1 MWARR
6 DDSLRRVAVL
16 GYSDIDLA
24 LHRLPG
30 LLAPLQRHEAGSG
43 RRGARVGDLTYLAV
57 VWWAG
62 VVISLIFYGFSVP
75 LTHLLDAS
83 NQYNDIGFFKE
94 NEMPINGIS
103 STRLLA
109 DGWLNSWVRLLAGLD
124 KLTKTAPLA
133 IIAIFATLSVVLDVV
148 VGDTLNVN
156 EYILHLVS
164 RFSGGMHL
172 FVHALAGKTLTLNI
186 MANDA
191 IDSVTEDT
199 PHLVSRLHSGMQ
211 LFVNA
216 LAGKTIIPDVVANDS
231 IHQVK
236 PNTLRFVSRL
246 HGGAQLFAHTCAG
259 KTIAMDV
266 VVEES
271 SYCMKGFRD
280 S

>member
-1 MWARR
+1 MDKAHASRISYGRSQCESQSEHTRDAVPRYTASYGSPQCESQCEYASDEVRSSQSSYGSYKRIYTLPHPIITSVHSKGPIRLTSEAEEYRSAPVPCLMWARR

-62 VVISLIFYGFSVP
+62 VVISLILYGFSVP

-83 NQYNDIGFFKE
+83 NQYNDIGFFNE
-94 NEMPINGIS
+94 NEMPINGLS

-148 VGDTLNVN
+148 VRDTLNVN
-156 EYILHLVS
+156 EYIL
-164 RFSGGMHL
+164 L
-172 FVHALAGKTLTLNI
+172 FDFCTG
-186 MANDA
+186 
-191 IDSVTEDT
+191 
-199 PHLVSRLHSGMQ
+199 
-211 LFVNA
+211 
-216 LAGKTIIPDVVANDS
+216 
-231 IHQVK
+231 
-236 PNTLRFVSRL
+236 LR
-246 HGGAQLFAHTCAG
+246 T
-259 KTIAMDV
+259 
-266 VVEES
+266 
-271 SYCMKGFRD
+271 
-280 S
+280 